1 MSNSLKKCRQCKL
14 KRPVSEFSKEKRT
27 YYIKNTNKAVTYS
40 YYGSYCNACIKIR
53 LKKLSARKRD
63 KKVHR
68 DDGSIGWSGVLRS
81 LRKRGK
87 EKKIKCDIN
96 IIEFNRWI
104 KRQTHKCTYC
114 GFGIE
119 ESKKILSHFFK
130 TGHVLKSKRL
140 QIDRKSND
148 RSIGYTLKNICL
160 ACAICN
166 SHRGD
171 FYSHEE
177 FKEIAKK
184 YIVPKMEYILN
195 KSSPLKL

>member
-1 MSNSLKKCRQCKL
+1 MSESYDKVKEIIIDKL
-14 KRPVSEFSKEKRT
+14 
-27 YYIKNTNKAVTYS
+27 
-40 YYGSYCNACIKIR
+40 
-53 LKKLSARKRD
+53 
-63 KKVHR
+63 
-68 DDGSIGWSGVLRS
+68 
-81 LRKRGK
+81 
-87 EKKIKCDIN
+87 
-96 IIEFNRWI
+96 
-104 KRQTHKCTYC
+104 
-114 GFGIE
+114 GIE